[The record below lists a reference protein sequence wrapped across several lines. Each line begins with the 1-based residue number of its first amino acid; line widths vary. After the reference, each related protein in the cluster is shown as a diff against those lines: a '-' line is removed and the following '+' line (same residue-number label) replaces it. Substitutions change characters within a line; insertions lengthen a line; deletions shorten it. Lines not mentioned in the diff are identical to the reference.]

1 MSSNCY
7 TFYANM
13 GAYRDF
19 IILMVIIVLLLALAV
34 ALLVVRDRR
43 TLHPGMSAAER
54 RRAIAR
60 NAVQTAHWWHVAGFA
75 AIMNMLL
82 FDRQRIPHQRTWALL
97 VNAAVTAYFI
107 FRYYR
112 IRSEEHTNP
121 VSPRDPSAPI
131 Q

>member
-1 MSSNCY
+1 MD
-7 TFYANM
+7 M
-13 GAYRDF
+13 GAYHDF
-19 IILMVIIVLLLALAV
+19 IILMAIIVLLLALAV
-34 ALLVVRDRR
+34 AVLVIRDRR

-60 NAVQTAHWWHVAGFA
+60 NSAQTAHWWHVAGLV
-75 AIMNMLL
+75 AIMNVLL

-97 VNAAVTAYFI
+97 VDPAVIAYFV

-112 IRSEEHTNP
+112 VRSEEHTKP